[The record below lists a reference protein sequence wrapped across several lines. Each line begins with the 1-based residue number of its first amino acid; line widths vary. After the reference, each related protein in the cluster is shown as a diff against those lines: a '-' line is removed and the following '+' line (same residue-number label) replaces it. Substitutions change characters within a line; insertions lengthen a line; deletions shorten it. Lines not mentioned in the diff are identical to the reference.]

1 MDPMVQFMAE
11 ERFRQLRHD
20 ADLVRVGRGQR
31 RGLRRYLPH
40 RRA

>member
-1 MDPMVQFMAE
+1 MDPMLQFMAD
-11 ERFRQLRHD
+11 ERSRQLRHD

-31 RGLRRYLPH
+31 RGLRRYLLH

>member
-1 MDPMVQFMAE
+1 MDPMLQLMAD
-11 ERFRQLRHD
+11 ERSRQLRRD

-31 RGLRRYLPH
+31 RGLRRYLPR